1 MILKKRRLIT
11 FSIPPARK
19 RFCALQATRK
29 HPDPFPIGIRGC
41 IRGFSRDGKGTAIR
55 GRGRGSTIGAGHRD
69 VI

>member
-41 IRGFSRDGKGTAIR
+41 SRDGRGTAIR
-55 GRGRGSTIGAGHRD
+55 GRGRGITIGAGHRD